1 MKEMAW
7 LWTTLAVFAALSLI
21 HGLVKRVK
29 GKKLPPGPR
38 GLPILGHL
46 HLLGKNPHQDLS
58 KLAKQYGPIMYLRFG
73 FVDNIIASSP
83 QAAQLFLKTHD
94 LVFASRPP
102 HEAVK
107 HLSYDQK
114 NLSFSQY
121 GPYWRNMRKL
131 CTLELLSNP
140 KINSFQA
147 TRREELCNLI
157 ESLKQ
162 AAFDR
167 VAVDLSAKV
176 FDLVADMSCRMVF
189 GKKYEI
195 KGIDERGFKA
205 AINEAM
211 QLVAKPNLGDYF
223 PYLGKFDFQGLNR
236 RMKAIAQDFD
246 LFLERILDEHEQSGS
261 SGQMTKDFVDIML
274 SIMKSGE
281 TEFQINREHVK
292 STLLDMIAGSI
303 DTSATAIEWVMSEL
317 LKHPQIMKKVQQ
329 EVENKVGLNQIVEE
343 SDLEGLNYL
352 EMVMKESFR
361 IHPVGPLLLPH
372 EAREDCM
379 VDGFHIPKKARVIVN
394 IWAIGHDPNVWA
406 NPEKFFPERFE
417 GNNIDYRG
425 HNFEFIPFGSGRR
438 SCPGL
443 QLAITLVRLVV
454 AQLVHCFDWKLPNGM
469 SSEELDMTEEFG
481 IVVTRA
487 NHLMA
492 IPHYRL
498 HI

>member
-1 MKEMAW
+1 MAW

-21 HGLVKRVK
+21 HGLVKRMK

-102 HEAVK
+102 HEAAK
-107 HLSYDQK
+107 YLSYDQK
-114 NLSFSQY
+114 NLSFSQH

-131 CTLELLSNP
+131 CTLELLSNL

-167 VAVDLSAKV
+167 VVVDLSAKV

-223 PYLGKFDFQGLNR
+223 PYLGKLDLQGLTK
-236 RMKAIAQDFD
+236 RMKVISKIYDQF
-246 LFLERILDEHEQSGS
+246 FERILDDHDQSGS
-261 SGQMTKDFVDIML
+261 SDHQTKDFVDIML
-274 SIMKSGE
+274 SIMMSGE
-281 TEFQINREHVK
+281 TEFQFNREHIK
-292 STLLDMIAGSI
+292 TTLLDMLAASV
-303 DTSATAIEWVMSEL
+303 DTSATLIEWIMSEL
-317 LKHPQIMKKVQQ
+317 LRHPLIMKKVQ
-329 EVENKVGLNQIVEE
+329 EELESKVGLDRMVEE
-343 SDLEGLNYL
+343 SDLEGLKYL
-352 EMVMKESFR
+352 EMVMKESLR
-361 IHPVGPLLLPH
+361 LHPVAPLLIPH
-372 EAREDCM
+372 EAREDCT
-379 VDGFHIPKKARVIVN
+379 VDGFYIPKKARIMVN
-394 IWAIGHDPNVWA
+394 VWAIGHDQNVWA
-406 NPEKFFPERFE
+406 NAEEFIPERFE
-417 GNNIDYRG
+417 GSNIDYKGRD
-425 HNFEFIPFGSGRR
+425 FELIPFGSGRR

-443 QLAITLVRLVV
+443 QLGITVVRLVV

-469 SSEELDMTEEFG
+469 SSKELDMTEEFG
-481 IVVTRA
+481 LVVTRA
-487 NHLMA
+487 EHLMA
-492 IPHYRL
+492 IPKYRL